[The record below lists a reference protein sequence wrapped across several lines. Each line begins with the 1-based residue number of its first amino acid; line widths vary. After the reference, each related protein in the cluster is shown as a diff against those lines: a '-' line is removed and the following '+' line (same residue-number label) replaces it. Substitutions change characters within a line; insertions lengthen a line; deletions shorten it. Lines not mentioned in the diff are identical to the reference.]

1 MAPFYDV
8 HEKGSGTNTNWLWR
22 PNFNKTYDG
31 TRGLSI
37 NASIS
42 TLKLS
47 AINIRQVIPDDKLII
62 IYAGS
67 NLPNGT
73 NTVNLPGQVVAIDLK
88 QGSVGQVLYNYN
100 FTAPAGI
107 GESYGQSEQFSNK
120 DVVFGGINA
129 AEGIFWYTDAMRR
142 EYSIYDL
149 ANGNLLWKVPQAPQM
164 QFYGMGTL
172 ICYQGK
178 LIDTSNYGGV
188 VRAFNARTG
197 EFLWNWSAPNVG
209 IGETAFQNTPTNYGC
224 LSGDGLLYLYT
235 SEHSVNNPI
244 RRDGMIWCVNV
255 TDGKLVWQLTDWPS
269 TAPIIAD

>member
-1 MAPFYDV
+1 
-8 HEKGSGTNTNWLWR
+8 
-22 PNFNKTYDG
+22 
-31 TRGLSI
+31 
-37 NASIS
+37 
-42 TLKLS
+42 
-47 AINIRQVIPDDKLII
+47 
-62 IYAGS
+62 
-67 NLPNGT
+67 
-73 NTVNLPGQVVAIDLK
+73 
-88 QGSVGQVLYNYN
+88 
-100 FTAPAGI
+100 
-107 GESYGQSEQFSNK
+107 
-120 DVVFGGINA
+120 
-129 AEGIFWYTDAMRR
+129 
-142 EYSIYDL
+142 
-149 ANGNLLWKVPQAPQM
+149 M

-255 TDGKLVWQLTDWPS
+255 TDGKLVWQLTNWPS
-269 TAPIIAD
+269 TAPIIADGRLLVVDCHDVQLYCFGKGSSATTVSAPQVIPALGSSVMLTGTVTDQSPSGHRTTTGFVDKPLKGTPAIGDASMDAWMEYMFHQRPKPTNAIGVDVSLTAIDPNGNYIPHRHYHKRQ